1 MHLQPNAIFTIS
13 VPSSSKFVFTRHRK
27 CNNNQMKCVCAQIF
41 TLYLR
46 QSNCQMM
53 KKNIAAMKYET
64 DPSRSGPQ
72 SIAKEVGSVDNC

>member
-1 MHLQPNAIFTIS
+1 MQFSQFPCLQVANLCS
-13 VPSSSKFVFTRHRK
+13 LRHRK

-72 SIAKEVGSVDNC
+72 SIAKEVGSVDNCYISF